1 MVILIDRV
9 FKLLFI
15 EVKMMAKFFLENM
28 ILDRLPMSLSGI
40 SFTEFNFTG
49 EVYPKL
55 NISLKRSELSL
66 S

>member
-1 MVILIDRV
+1 M
-9 FKLLFI
+9 

-28 ILDRLPMSLSGI
+28 ILDRLPMALSGI
-40 SFTEFNFTG
+40 SFTDFNFTG

-66 S
+66 P